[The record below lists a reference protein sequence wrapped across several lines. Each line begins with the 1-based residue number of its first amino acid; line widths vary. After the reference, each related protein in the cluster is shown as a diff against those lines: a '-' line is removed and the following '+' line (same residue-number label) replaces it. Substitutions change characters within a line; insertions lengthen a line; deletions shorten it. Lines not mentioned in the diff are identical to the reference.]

1 MPQTINTNLAS
12 LTAQRALNATQ
23 GSLNTSM
30 QRLSSGLRV
39 NSAKDDAA
47 GIAIADRMQTQVRGM
62 NVAMRNAN
70 DAISLLQTAEGLVG
84 QVNGILQRMR
94 ELAVQAANA
103 TNNTGDRSNLNAE
116 YQQLSSEV
124 NRMLRDTTFNGL
136 KILGVDGG
144 TQPQTYQIGPNAG
157 DTISFAIANLVSAP
171 SILGITGAD
180 PAVTAP
186 AVATVNGATSALAN
200 IDLALDQLNTERAT
214 YGAVQNRMDAIIEV
228 MQVNAENTSAARG
241 RIMDADFARET
252 ANLARAQILQQAGTA
267 MLSQA
272 NAMPQQVLQLLK
284 G

>member
-12 LTAQRALNATQ
+12 LNAQRALNATQ
-23 GSLNTSM
+23 GSLTTSM

-103 TNNTGDRSNLNAE
+103 SNNTGDRSNLQSE

-136 KILGVDGG
+136 RIVGVDGG
-144 TQPQTYQIGPNAG
+144 NDQIFQIGPNAG
-157 DTISFAIANLVSAP
+157 DTITFNIANLVSAP
-171 SILGITGAD
+171 TILDITGAD
-180 PAVTAP
+180 ASVTAP
-186 AVATVNGATSALAN
+186 AINTANGATTALAR
-200 IDLALDQLNTERAT
+200 IDAALDVLNTERAT

-228 MQVNAENTSAARG
+228 MQVNAENTAAARG

-252 ANLARAQILQQAGTA
+252 ANLARAQILQQAGSA
-267 MLSQA
+267 MLTQA

>member
-12 LTAQRALNATQ
+12 LNAQRALNATQ

-30 QRLSSGLRV
+30 QRLSSGMRV

-70 DAISLLQTAEGLVG
+70 DAISLLQTAEGMVG

-103 TNNTGDRSNLNAE
+103 SNNTGDRSNLQSE
-116 YQQLSSEV
+116 FQQLSDEV

-136 KILGVDGG
+136 RILGVDGG
-144 TQPQTYQIGPNAG
+144 NTQIFQIGPNSG
-157 DTISFAIANLVSAP
+157 DTITFQVANLVSSP
-171 SILGITGAD
+171 TIVNITGAD
-180 PAVTAP
+180 PAVTASAIDTP
-186 AVATVNGATSALAN
+186 NGATTVLAN
-200 IDLALDQLNTERAT
+200 IDAALDVLNTERAT

-228 MQVNAENTSAARG
+228 MQVNAENTAAARG

-252 ANLARAQILQQAGTA
+252 ANLARAQILQQAGSA
-267 MLSQA
+267 MLAQA

>member
-12 LTAQRALNATQ
+12 LNAQRALNATQ

-30 QRLSSGLRV
+30 QRLSSGMRV

-70 DAISLLQTAEGLVG
+70 DAISLLQTAEGMVG

-103 TNNTGDRSNLNAE
+103 SNNTGDRSNLQSE
-116 YQQLSSEV
+116 FQQLSDEV
-124 NRMLRDTTFNGL
+124 NRMLRDTTFNGQR
-136 KILGVDGG
+136 ILGVDGG
-144 TQPQTYQIGPNAG
+144 NTQIFQIGPNAG
-157 DTISFAIANLVSAP
+157 DTITFQIANLVSSP
-171 SILGITGAD
+171 TIVNITGAD
-180 PAVTAP
+180 PAVTASAIDTP
-186 AVATVNGATSALAN
+186 NGATTVLAN
-200 IDLALDQLNTERAT
+200 IDAALDVLNTERAT

-228 MQVNAENTSAARG
+228 MQVNAENTAAARG

-252 ANLARAQILQQAGTA
+252 ANLARAQILQQAGSA
-267 MLSQA
+267 MLAQA